1 MYLNRKSSDGV
12 IIELRKDGTQFGNI
26 GVLNSDNPFFQGTA
40 TNHGGLQC
48 GTNTILPCKS
58 SANADNTL
66 DLGQSDIR
74 WKDIYLGGGAFIG
87 GTGTANKLDDYEE
100 GTWTPTAYSGITG
113 LSVNGSQNTY
123 TKVGRLVT
131 VYCEINGFGG
141 KSSSALN
148 IGGLPFTPDSNSLYL
163 HGAIDSDGGALGV
176 SRTSAATGRINF
188 YLGTTSRTNFTGNN
202 LGSGARISLTYFAA

>member
-1 MYLNRKSSDGV
+1 MSKL
-12 IIELRKDGTQFGNI
+12 E
-26 GVLNSDNPFFQGTA
+26 
-40 TNHGGLQC
+40 
-48 GTNTILPCKS
+48 TNTIDTISGSTDLQLGSTNATIIK
-58 SANADNTL
+58 ANDKILFNNSG
-66 DLGQSDIR
+66 DG
-74 WKDIYLGGGAFIG
+74 IYLGVTSA
-87 GTGTANKLDDYEE
+87 TASNLLDDYEE
-100 GTWTPTAYSGITG
+100 GTWTPTAHSGITG

-141 KSSSALN
+141 KSSDALQ
-148 IGGLPFTPDSNSLYL
+148 IAGLPFTPDSNSLYL

-202 LGSGARISLTYFAA
+202 LGNGARISLTYFAA